1 MIWQRAAGR
10 AKLCIIAI
18 LCFVLVLQGNM
29 VVLANEV
36 SLQLSSP
43 SVILMEASTGTVLYE
58 KNPDEVRSPASIT
71 KIMTLLLTF
80 EALEKGPLAGYP
92 VINVHAT
99 LFDGKYH
106 AVDSNELSFKMA
118 AILAFKEAY
127 KNCRPVLLEP
137 IMRVKISVQ
146 EQYLGDVI
154 SDVSQRRG
162 RISGMENSGELQ
174 LVEAFIPEAEIID
187 YKIDLSSMTQG
198 NGKFSREFYGYEEVP
213 AHLVDAIIAESQK

>member
-1 MIWQRAAGR
+1 MR
-10 AKLCIIAI
+10 
-18 LCFVLVLQGNM
+18 F
-29 VVLANEV
+29 E
-36 SLQLSSP
+36 P
-43 SVILMEASTGTVLYE
+43 TTEASYFSEEVFGGAVPKNYFPAVE
-58 KNPDEVRSPASIT
+58 KGF
-71 KIMTLLLTF
+71 F